1 VDDLER
7 KKKRLLNYGLL
18 VMVVSHTLTH
28 VFRGIHTAIFGILRD
43 EFTLSLQQLGLI
55 AAIPSLCQAILAI
68 PTGLMSDKL
77 GSKRMLLLSFGFAA
91 LGAILAGTATNP
103 VMLVVAISLVYINTT
118 IYHPA
123 SYSYTTKFFRAG
135 DRSKALGFHGAGGTL
150 GHAMGPLAVS
160 LLVGI
165 LAWQWR
171 DIYLVLAVPM
181 VFGVLMVLFLKEED
195 SESINGVDIK
205 PEVSSDDE
213 RFLTTSLV
221 MFLIY
226 QSLRSMG
233 RSMIGSFLVLWLL
246 DIRNMS
252 IAIASFIS
260 SATTLSGLLAAP
272 IGGYISSRLGDMRWL
287 QISLLVS
294 LSFLALAFNLPS
306 NAAFTG
312 FYVAYGFFTTLGM
325 APRNSIIAKLTP
337 RKQRGLGFALL
348 FLPGSI
354 VGAVAPVIAGYI
366 AENIGLGNIFNIA
379 LLVNFMSFVILKY
392 AVKIED

>member
-1 VDDLER
+1 
-7 KKKRLLNYGLL
+7 
-18 VMVVSHTLTH
+18 
-28 VFRGIHTAIFGILRD
+28 
-43 EFTLSLQQLGLI
+43 
-55 AAIPSLCQAILAI
+55 
-68 PTGLMSDKL
+68 
-77 GSKRMLLLSFGFAA
+77 
-91 LGAILAGTATNP
+91 
-103 VMLVVAISLVYINTT
+103 
-118 IYHPA
+118 
-123 SYSYTTKFFRAG
+123 
-135 DRSKALGFHGAGGTL
+135 
-150 GHAMGPLAVS
+150 
-160 LLVGI
+160 
-165 LAWQWR
+165 
-171 DIYLVLAVPM
+171 
-181 VFGVLMVLFLKEED
+181 
-195 SESINGVDIK
+195 
-205 PEVSSDDE
+205 
-213 RFLTTSLV
+213 
-221 MFLIY
+221 
-226 QSLRSMG
+226 
-233 RSMIGSFLVLWLL
+233 MIGSFLVLWLL

-366 AENIGLGNIFNIA
+366 AENIGLGNIFNLA
-379 LLVNFMSFVILKY
+379 LLVNFMSFIILKY
-392 AVKIED
+392 AVKIKD